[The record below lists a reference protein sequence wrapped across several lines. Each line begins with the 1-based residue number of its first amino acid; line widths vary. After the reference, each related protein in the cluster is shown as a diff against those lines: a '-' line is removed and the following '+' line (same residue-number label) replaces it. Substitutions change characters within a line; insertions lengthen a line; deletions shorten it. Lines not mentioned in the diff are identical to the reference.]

1 MIPLDHKQLLYSI
14 PVALV
19 VTDERGMIRFVNR
32 QGQALL
38 HVLPDHRSN
47 FCDFFSRKLMDYEH
61 RPAELSLDLLVELC
75 RNHPDQWLVSLNGS
89 KTYVHLEL
97 EKLKDKNTTHYVWTI
112 TPLDTKNL
120 AYAIRERVK
129 EQVAVVKVIEAFFDS
144 EDVPTAVARSLVA
157 IQRGWQFPYATS
169 VRIRLQNGED
179 YATDD
184 FRKTEWLL
192 TEDIATFEKHLGVI
206 EVCYSVEIPALN
218 GSVFL
223 QEEVRLIRTLAQM
236 LGILIDHCESA
247 EKVRADA
254 ELLKKIT
261 QHVPANTYQFEILP
275 DGSTRILFMNKGTE
289 TFNLPLDKS
298 IIERDPSR
306 LFEILHESDKEKC
319 REAVMEAYRTESEL
333 SIQYRIAL
341 GDNIRWRWLKAV
353 PEKTPDGKT
362 IWYGASQDITLLVQ
376 YITSVEQILF
386 DISHMIGGPVA
397 SILGITKYMKEN
409 DLNTA
414 EMRDITR
421 NLVTISEELDFYI
434 QQLNNSYEKKRKLDQ
449 DYHVDFSPLVD
460 NRDDLFGK
468 KD

>member
-19 VTDERGMIRFVNR
+19 VTDERGMIRFVNK
-32 QGQALL
+32 QGLDLL
-38 HVLPDHRSN
+38 AVSPDHRSN
-47 FCDFFSRKLMDYEH
+47 FSDFFSTKLMDHEH
-61 RPAELSLDLLVELC
+61 RPPDLSLDVLVELC
-75 RNHPDQWLVSLNGS
+75 RNHPDQWLVSVNGS

-97 EKLKDKNTTHYVWTI
+97 EKLKDKNTTHYVWTV
-112 TPLDTKNL
+112 TPLDTRNL
-120 AYAIRERVK
+120 AYAIKERVK

-144 EDVPTAVARSLVA
+144 EDVPTALTRSLVA
-157 IQRGWQFPYATS
+157 IQRGWQFPYATC
-169 VRIRLQNGED
+169 VRIRLQNGEE

-192 TEDIATFEKHLGVI
+192 TEDIATSEKHLGVL
-206 EVCYSVEIPALN
+206 EVCYSVEIPAID

-223 QEEVRLIRTLAQM
+223 QEEIRLIRTLAQL

-254 ELLKKIT
+254 DLLKKIT

-289 TFNLPLDKS
+289 TFNLPLDKKS
-298 IIERDPSR
+298 IERDPSR
-306 LFEILHESDKEKC
+306 LFDILHESDKEKF
-319 REAVMEAYRTESEL
+319 RKAVMDAYRTKSEL
-333 SIQYRIAL
+333 SIQYRIAF

-353 PEKTPDGKT
+353 PEKTADGKT
-362 IWYGASQDITLLVQ
+362 IWYGASQDITLLVE

-386 DISHMIGGPVA
+386 DISHIIRGPLA

-409 DLNTA
+409 NLKTA
-414 EMRDITR
+414 EMRDIIR
-421 NLVTISEELDFYI
+421 NLLTISGELDFYV
-434 QQLNNSYEKKRKLDQ
+434 QQLNSSYEKKRKLDQ
-449 DYHVDFSPLVD
+449 DYHLDFSPLVD
-460 NRDDLFGK
+460 NRDDLFGR